1 MLLFLLVFVVR
12 ISLLFFFFHEEHED
26 IPLSWSF
33 FGSSVFLVV
42 KNPYDLRSQIR
53 FGFLPE
59 KRTLS
64 VGCIVWTTNGC
75 WPFPPNYFWT
85 RLNSLS
91 VSTSSFAQ
99 QNTPPLQAN
108 WQHDTKTPSFDA
120 SYRAWRNG
128 TKVGQISSSFFINT
142 VLKMKVLRCS
152 RRPTHR
158 LDQQHQAPFLTPF
171 PAEETCFSS
180 QLFWVST
187 TF

>member
-12 ISLLFFFFHEEHED
+12 ISLFFFFHEEHED

-33 FGSSVFLVV
+33 FWSSVFLVV

-75 WPFPPNYFWT
+75 WTFPPNYFWT
-85 RLNSLS
+85 RPNSLS

-108 WQHDTKTPSFDA
+108 WQHDTKTPLLMHHIGHDA
-120 SYRAWRNG
+120 MELRSV
-128 TKVGQISSSFFINT
+128 KFLLFFFINT
-142 VLKMKVLRCS
+142 LLKMQMLRCS

-171 PAEETCFSS
+171 PAE
-180 QLFWVST
+180 
-187 TF
+187 

>member
-1 MLLFLLVFVVR
+1 MFTKLFEKRLCFKPKYIHFVYSFVAHVALSCCLR
-12 ISLLFFFFHEEHED
+12 REDQFVFFFPMRSTRTCRCHGK
-26 IPLSWSF
+26 WSF
-33 FGSSVFLVV
+33 FGSSIFLVV

-53 FGFLPE
+53 FWVLSE
-59 KRTLS
+59 KRTLT
-64 VGCIVWTTNGC
+64 VGFIVWTANGC

-128 TKVGQISSSFFINT
+128 TKVGQISSFFFY
-142 VLKMKVLRCS
+142 K
-152 RRPTHR
+152 H
-158 LDQQHQAPFLTPF
+158 
-171 PAEETCFSS
+171 CFKNENVT
-180 QLFWVST
+180 L
-187 TF
+187 

>member
-171 PAEETCFSS
+171 PAE
-180 QLFWVST
+180 
-187 TF
+187 